1 MSHGGGGSDIKA
13 EPNLTPLLDLVLQL
27 VMFFIVVAN
36 FSVTQASQDIALPK
50 ASSARPVTKEPDVR
64 YLNIRPTNDERS
76 DLKAEVLVLGR
87 RPMTMLLE
95 VEDNLKQEAQLIR
108 KKLKDEGKGEDV
120 PIPTIIII
128 RADKRIDYKPVYEIM
143 QTCKKAGFRK
153 LQLNA
158 MKD

>member
-36 FSVTQASQDIALPK
+36 FSVTQASQEIDLPK

-64 YLNIRPTNDERS
+64 YLNIRPNNEAE
-76 DLKAEVLVLGR
+76 LKAEVLVLGR
-87 RPMTMLLE
+87 RPMLTLLE
-95 VEDNLKQEAQLIR
+95 VEDHLKQEATLIR
-108 KKLKDEGKGEDV
+108 KKLKDEGKGDDI

-128 RADKRIDYKPVYEIM
+128 RADKRIDYKPVYEVM
-143 QTCKKAGFRK
+143 QTCKKSGFRK

-158 MKD
+158 MTGQ